1 MTESIRREFI
11 ENASEIGIDL
21 NDKMLSS
28 FDIYYKNLLEWN
40 AVMNLT
46 AVARSRA
53 KEADYHR
60 IEGALLHLAGKAGI
74 YGKKNNDMAD

>member
-1 MTESIRREFI
+1 MFNS
-11 ENASEIGIDL
+11 GLD
-21 NDKMLSS
+21 M
-28 FDIYYKNLLEWN
+28 
-40 AVMNLT
+40 VV
-46 AVARSRA
+46 VARSRA